1 MYFSFPRTSG
11 DSTESSLS
19 TFTFPSTTM
28 TFIRPLIN
36 HHLCFST
43 LIFAGNKSTG
53 GSKLVET
60 TAIRPMNPTARDR
73 RILAA
78 IATVTR
84 ATIVTKSAA
93 MMRAKRRAV
102 TTKSTPLYSSTERE
116 RPQSQARVP
125 RVPARDPMIPARD
138 PRVGTIRIRAHRSLR
153 AGQSHPQI
161 QMITGIMSKLQVRGP
176 SIPLPMN
183 HSAWRSMATMIF

>member
-1 MYFSFPRTSG
+1 MLYIARGGETPQRHAGS
-11 DSTESSLS
+11 ESSLS

-36 HHLCFST
+36 HRLCFST
-43 LIFAGNKSTG
+43 LTFAGNKSTG

-60 TAIRPMNPTARDR
+60 TSIRPMNP
-73 RILAA
+73 ILAA

-84 ATIVTKSAA
+84 VTKSAA

-102 TTKSTPLYSSTERE
+102 TTKITPLYSSTERE

-138 PRVGTIRIRAHRSLR
+138 PRVVPIPSVRIRAHRSLR
-153 AGQSHPQI
+153 AGQSHPQV

-183 HSAWRSMATMIF
+183 HSAWRSMTTRIF